1 MISLLAGFPWG
12 SWCFFPWVPTIRL
25 TLPTKWTSNNSLKSG
40 CLKKDACLDDML
52 YWQDSEAC
60 CQKLHCTEQ
69 GDVSSAQI
77 SFMLKMHGEFFF
89 LGHSPYIVSVVPCF
103 GGSFVHYHPFFFGL
117 MHKLTPLLT
126 KDHKNKPQTTSS
138 IGFLLVL
145 IRSDLRN
152 FTWTITT
159 HRLNHMIQGWWS
171 TPVPSLA
178 AYLVTIVCLIC
189 PPPQW
194 KIAMSSR
201 QARRCIS
208 RRLHLPR
215 YRDAE
220 RCSNSEGF

>member
-1 MISLLAGFPWG
+1 MHVWTTCCIGKIVKRAVRSCIVQNKEMLAVLRLA
-12 SWCFFPWVPTIRL
+12 SCSRCMVSFFFGPLTIYCKCCPMFWWLIR
-25 TLPTKWTSNNSLKSG
+25 TL
-40 CLKKDACLDDML
+40 
-52 YWQDSEAC
+52 
-60 CQKLHCTEQ
+60 
-69 GDVSSAQI
+69 SS
-77 SFMLKMHGEFFF
+77 FFF
-89 LGHSPYIVSVVPCF
+89 L
-103 GGSFVHYHPFFFGL
+103 GL